1 MSWEAWGSPNSH
13 DYSHQDNNGSN
24 NNNNNNNN
32 RNNND
37 VIATGMI
44 QLTNVTVTLTT
55 HQGVDGVG
63 LEESP
68 PGRHTAFSTSRIAP
82 APPPTQLP
90 PLQPSQP
97 PLMVTKERGNELH
110 RSEDD
115 EETSLSFVTINP
127 MMISR
132 MGDPTTTTSSTAN
145 TTNN

>member
-63 LEESP
+63 MEESP
-68 PGRHTAFSTSRIAP
+68 PGRNTAFSTSRIAP
-82 APPPTQLP
+82 APPPSP
-90 PLQPSQP
+90 PLP

-110 RSEDD
+110 RSEED
-115 EETSLSFVTINP
+115 EETSLSFVTMNP
-127 MMISR
+127 MMISSR
-132 MGDPTTTTSSTAN
+132 MGDPTTSSTTNTTSN
-145 TTNN
+145 